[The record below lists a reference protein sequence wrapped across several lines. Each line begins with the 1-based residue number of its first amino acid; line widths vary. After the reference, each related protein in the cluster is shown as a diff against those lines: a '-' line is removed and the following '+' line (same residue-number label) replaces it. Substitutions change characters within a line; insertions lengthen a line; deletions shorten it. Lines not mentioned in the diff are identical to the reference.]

1 MDRPLY
7 IGVPGSKSMTHRALI
22 LAAMAKGDSILTNCL
37 KSDDIAVTM
46 NALKCMGA
54 GIDIISS
61 NQLKIKG
68 TGGIIKACNSP
79 ICMEESGTSLRLLS
93 CIAALGNH
101 EYLLIGKGRLNERP
115 MIPLLDALG
124 ELKVT
129 VKSIE
134 NNGCAPISIMGPASG
149 NEVHINASLSSQF
162 LSGLLIIGGVF
173 EDGLNIK
180 IESTIS
186 SLPYVYMTIDAMKH
200 FGIQVEKVS
209 EDHFKV
215 FGGGYKA
222 ADYNIEGDA
231 SSASYFWAGAA
242 LTGKYVCVP
251 FILSTSLQ
259 TDMGILGIL
268 KEMGAEVIYNS
279 DGSIIVHGKELKA
292 IKMDVNHI
300 PDQVPTLALL
310 AAFAKGKS
318 RFTSIAHLRHKES
331 DRIFGISENLKAM
344 KIKVNIGENFI
355 EIDGGNP
362 QPATIRT
369 LNDHRLAMA
378 FSLAGLMVKDIKVDN
393 LLCVNKSFPDFWKE
407 FEKLKI

>member
-7 IGVPGSKSMTHRALI
+7 IGVPGSNSMTHRALI
-22 LAAMAKGDSILTNCL
+22 LACMASGDSMLTNCL

-54 GIDIISS
+54 GIDTISP

-68 TGGIIKACNSP
+68 TGGIVKACNPCIS
-79 ICMEESGTSLRLLS
+79 MEESGTSLRLLS

-101 EYLLIGKGRLNERP
+101 EYLFTGKGRLNKRP
-115 MIPLLDALG
+115 MVPLLDALG

-129 VKSIE
+129 IKSIE
-134 NNGCAPISIMGPASG
+134 NNGCAPFSIMGPASG
-149 NEVHINASLSSQF
+149 HEVHIDASLSSQF
-162 LSGLLIIGGVF
+162 LSGLLIMGGVF
-173 EDGLNIK
+173 KDGLDIK
-180 IESTIS
+180 IESGIS

-200 FGIQVEKVS
+200 FGVQVEKIA

-215 FGGGYKA
+215 FGGGYTA
-222 ADYNIEGDA
+222 TDYDIEGDA

-242 LTGKYVCVP
+242 LTGRSVCVP
-251 FILSTSLQ
+251 FIPSTSLQ
-259 TDMGILGIL
+259 TDMGILNIL
-268 KEMGAEVIYNS
+268 EEMGAEVIYQA
-279 DGSIIVHGKELKA
+279 DGSIIVHGKELTA
-292 IKMDVNHI
+292 VEMDVNHI

-318 RFTSIAHLRHKES
+318 RFSSIAHLRHKES
-331 DRIFGISENLKAM
+331 DRIFGISENLNAM
-344 KIKVNIGENFI
+344 KIKVNVGENFI
-355 EIDGGNP
+355 EIDGGSP
-362 QPATIRT
+362 QPATIKT

-378 FSLAGLMVKDIKVDN
+378 FSLAGLVVKDIKVDN

-407 FEKLKI
+407 FEKLRM